1 MIFNRVWIIFFFRAR
16 THVANDQR
24 FFKSLL
30 GFDPKYFFREFSSRL
45 FWTKTLSSSS
55 SEGKKMSAFRVLLRA
70 LARREQRQ
78 QQQQLLFSSS
88 FTSSSTLLSRTLLL
102 GGGGGGGG
110 TPGVA
115 VTKKKAALSTFSRV
129 SSSSLS
135 SSSSFSN
142 NNYDEEKEEHRKR
155 LINKTLYRAK
165 QRGFLELDVVVGE
178 WAERNLNAKTTSDSF
193 LTQFAK
199 VLEEENP
206 DLYSYLTGQSEAP
219 KYLREE
225 NEAYKALKAHVMKFL
240 DEKSDEKTR
249 AKFGKEWVRG
259 WNDGSSE
266 GGNQ

>member
-1 MIFNRVWIIFFFRAR
+1 M
-16 THVANDQR
+16 
-24 FFKSLL
+24 
-30 GFDPKYFFREFSSRL
+30 
-45 FWTKTLSSSS
+45 
-55 SEGKKMSAFRVLLRA
+55 
-70 LARREQRQ
+70 
-78 QQQQLLFSSS
+78 
-88 FTSSSTLLSRTLLL
+88 
-102 GGGGGGGG
+102 
-110 TPGVA
+110 A
-115 VTKKKAALSTFSRV
+115 VTKKKAALSTFSRG
-129 SSSSLS
+129 SSSSL
-135 SSSSFSN
+135 SSSFSN

>member
-1 MIFNRVWIIFFFRAR
+1 M
-16 THVANDQR
+16 
-24 FFKSLL
+24 
-30 GFDPKYFFREFSSRL
+30 
-45 FWTKTLSSSS
+45 
-55 SEGKKMSAFRVLLRA
+55 
-70 LARREQRQ
+70 
-78 QQQQLLFSSS
+78 
-88 FTSSSTLLSRTLLL
+88 
-102 GGGGGGGG
+102 
-110 TPGVA
+110 
-115 VTKKKAALSTFSRV
+115 
-129 SSSSLS
+129 
-135 SSSSFSN
+135 N
-142 NNYDEEKEEHRKR
+142 NEEERRKR
-155 LINKTLYRAK
+155 LINKMLYRAK

-219 KYLREE
+219 KYLGEE

>member
-1 MIFNRVWIIFFFRAR
+1 MTRLDDLQSRLDNLLLSCTDPRGKQTTRDF
-16 THVANDQR
+16 
-24 FFKSLL
+24 SSLLL
-30 GFDPKYFFREFSSRL
+30 GFDPKYFFLRIF
-45 FWTKTLSSSS
+45 LSSCVLDSFVVVVVRR
-55 SEGKKMSAFRVLLRA
+55 KKMSAKLILLRA
-70 LARREQRQ
+70 LARREQ
-78 QQQQLLFSSS
+78 QQQLLFSSS
-88 FTSSSTLLSRTLLL
+88 TTLLSRALLL
-102 GGGGGGGG
+102 GGGGGGG

-115 VTKKKAALSTFSRV
+115 VTKKKAALSTFLRV
-129 SSSSLS
+129 SSLS
-135 SSSSFSN
+135 SSFS

-199 VLEEENP
+199 VLDEENP

-249 AKFGKEWVRG
+249 AQFGKEWVRG

>member
-1 MIFNRVWIIFFFRAR
+1 
-16 THVANDQR
+16 
-24 FFKSLL
+24 
-30 GFDPKYFFREFSSRL
+30 
-45 FWTKTLSSSS
+45 
-55 SEGKKMSAFRVLLRA
+55 
-70 LARREQRQ
+70 
-78 QQQQLLFSSS
+78 
-88 FTSSSTLLSRTLLL
+88 
-102 GGGGGGGG
+102 
-110 TPGVA
+110 VA
-115 VTKKKAALSTFSRV
+115 VRRRTIQTSTFLRV

-135 SSSSFSN
+135 SSFS
-142 NNYDEEKEEHRKR
+142 NNYDEEKEEEEHRRKR
-155 LINKTLYRAK
+155 ILINKTLYRAK

-193 LTQFAK
+193 LTQFAQ
-199 VLEEENP
+199 VLDEENP

>member
-1 MIFNRVWIIFFFRAR
+1 
-16 THVANDQR
+16 
-24 FFKSLL
+24 
-30 GFDPKYFFREFSSRL
+30 
-45 FWTKTLSSSS
+45 
-55 SEGKKMSAFRVLLRA
+55 MSAFGVLLRA
-70 LARREQRQ
+70 LARREQ
-78 QQQQLLFSSS
+78 QQLLSSS
-88 FTSSSTLLSRTLLL
+88 TTTLLSRVLFL

-110 TPGVA
+110 SPGVA
-115 VTKKKAALSTFSRV
+115 VRRRTIQTSTFLRV

-135 SSSSFSN
+135 SSSFSN
-142 NNYDEEKEEHRKR
+142 NSYDEEKEEHRKR

-199 VLEEENP
+199 VLDEENP

>member
-1 MIFNRVWIIFFFRAR
+1 M
-16 THVANDQR
+16 
-24 FFKSLL
+24 
-30 GFDPKYFFREFSSRL
+30 
-45 FWTKTLSSSS
+45 
-55 SEGKKMSAFRVLLRA
+55 
-70 LARREQRQ
+70 
-78 QQQQLLFSSS
+78 
-88 FTSSSTLLSRTLLL
+88 
-102 GGGGGGGG
+102 
-110 TPGVA
+110 A

-142 NNYDEEKEEHRKR
+142 NNCDEEKEEHRKR
-155 LINKTLYRAK
+155 LINKTFYRAK

>member
-1 MIFNRVWIIFFFRAR
+1 MFLLFVFFFFR
-16 THVANDQR
+16 T
-24 FFKSLL
+24 
-30 GFDPKYFFREFSSRL
+30 
-45 FWTKTLSSSS
+45 
-55 SEGKKMSAFRVLLRA
+55 
-70 LARREQRQ
+70 
-78 QQQQLLFSSS
+78 
-88 FTSSSTLLSRTLLL
+88 
-102 GGGGGGGG
+102 
-110 TPGVA
+110 TPI
-115 VTKKKAALSTFSRV
+115 TRCK
-129 SSSSLS
+129 
-135 SSSSFSN
+135 
-142 NNYDEEKEEHRKR
+142 EHRKR

-199 VLEEENP
+199 VLDEENP

-259 WNDGSSE
+259 WNDGSSRGATVE
-266 GGNQ
+266 ILESSCSR

>member
-1 MIFNRVWIIFFFRAR
+1 LGK
-16 THVANDQR
+16 ANEKKQM
-24 FFKSLL
+24 S
-30 GFDPKYFFREFSSRL
+30 EF
-45 FWTKTLSSSS
+45 
-55 SEGKKMSAFRVLLRA
+55 GVLLRA
-70 LARREQRQ
+70 LARREQ
-78 QQQQLLFSSS
+78 QQLLSSS
-88 FTSSSTLLSRTLLL
+88 TTTLLSRVLFL

-110 TPGVA
+110 SPGVA
-115 VTKKKAALSTFSRV
+115 VRRRTIQTSTFLRV

-135 SSSSFSN
+135 SSSFSN
-142 NNYDEEKEEHRKR
+142 NSYDEEKEEHRKR

-193 LTQFAK
+193 LTQFAQ
-199 VLEEENP
+199 VLDEENP

>member
-1 MIFNRVWIIFFFRAR
+1 
-16 THVANDQR
+16 
-24 FFKSLL
+24 
-30 GFDPKYFFREFSSRL
+30 
-45 FWTKTLSSSS
+45 
-55 SEGKKMSAFRVLLRA
+55 MSAFSVLLRA
-70 LARREQRQ
+70 LAKREQQ

-88 FTSSSTLLSRTLLL
+88 TTLLSRALLL
-102 GGGGGGGG
+102 GGGGGGG

-129 SSSSLS
+129 SSSSL

>member
-1 MIFNRVWIIFFFRAR
+1 MLSFLWSFFLLSLSVSLKYIFVGREGEFFPQKEKDDDDDVSFMRAAR
-16 THVANDQR
+16 HTAAVSAAVREGLLRGGRGGGSAVA
-24 FFKSLL
+24 
-30 GFDPKYFFREFSSRL
+30 SSACGSVGTFL
-45 FWTKTLSSSS
+45 QKA
-55 SEGKKMSAFRVLLRA
+55 GMPRVLTRDFSTSTTEDETN
-70 LARREQRQ
+70 RER
-78 QQQQLLFSSS
+78 
-88 FTSSSTLLSRTLLL
+88 
-102 GGGGGGGG
+102 
-110 TPGVA
+110 
-115 VTKKKAALSTFSRV
+115 
-129 SSSSLS
+129 
-135 SSSSFSN
+135 
-142 NNYDEEKEEHRKR
+142 RKR
-155 LINKTLYRAK
+155 VIHKMLYRAK

>member
-1 MIFNRVWIIFFFRAR
+1 M
-16 THVANDQR
+16 
-24 FFKSLL
+24 
-30 GFDPKYFFREFSSRL
+30 
-45 FWTKTLSSSS
+45 
-55 SEGKKMSAFRVLLRA
+55 
-70 LARREQRQ
+70 
-78 QQQQLLFSSS
+78 
-88 FTSSSTLLSRTLLL
+88 
-102 GGGGGGGG
+102 
-110 TPGVA
+110 A
-115 VTKKKAALSTFSRV
+115 VTKKKAALSTFLRV

-135 SSSSFSN
+135 SSSFSN
-142 NNYDEEKEEHRKR
+142 NYYDEEKEEHRKR

>member
-1 MIFNRVWIIFFFRAR
+1 
-16 THVANDQR
+16 
-24 FFKSLL
+24 
-30 GFDPKYFFREFSSRL
+30 
-45 FWTKTLSSSS
+45 
-55 SEGKKMSAFRVLLRA
+55 MSAKLILLRA
-70 LARREQRQ
+70 LARRE

-88 FTSSSTLLSRTLLL
+88 FTSSTTLLSRALLL
-102 GGGGGGGG
+102 GGGGGGG

-115 VTKKKAALSTFSRV
+115 VTKKKAALSTFLRV
-129 SSSSLS
+129 SSSSLF
-135 SSSSFSN
+135 SSSFSN
-142 NNYDEEKEEHRKR
+142 NSYDEEKEEHRKR

-199 VLEEENP
+199 VLDEENP

-225 NEAYKALKAHVMKFL
+225 NEAYKELKAHVMKFL

-249 AKFGKEWVRG
+249 AQFGKEWVRG

>member
-1 MIFNRVWIIFFFRAR
+1 MRRR
-16 THVANDQR
+16 TIQ
-24 FFKSLL
+24 
-30 GFDPKYFFREFSSRL
+30 
-45 FWTKTLSSSS
+45 
-55 SEGKKMSAFRVLLRA
+55 
-70 LARREQRQ
+70 
-78 QQQQLLFSSS
+78 
-88 FTSSSTLLSRTLLL
+88 TSTQ
-102 GGGGGGGG
+102 
-110 TPGVA
+110 
-115 VTKKKAALSTFSRV
+115 KKAALSTFLLRV

-135 SSSSFSN
+135 SSFS
-142 NNYDEEKEEHRKR
+142 NNYDEEKEEVEHRRKR
-155 LINKTLYRAK
+155 ILINKTLYRAK

-193 LTQFAK
+193 LTQFAQ
-199 VLEEENP
+199 VLDEENP